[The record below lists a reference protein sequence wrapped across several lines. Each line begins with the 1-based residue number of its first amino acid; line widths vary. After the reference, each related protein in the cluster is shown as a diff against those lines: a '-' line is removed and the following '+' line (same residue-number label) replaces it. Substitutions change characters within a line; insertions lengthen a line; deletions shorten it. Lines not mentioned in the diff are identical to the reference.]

1 MIKQAVI
8 FAGGKGTRLSEQ
20 TKTIPKPMVYVNG
33 EPIIIHIMRNLA
45 NNGIS
50 KFLILTGYLSDY
62 FIDYF
67 SSKLMGRNDLISF
80 NNDEDKIKLDI
91 QGLENCEISFLY
103 TGEDSGTASRLF
115 QAKRKDLL
123 EDEFVLTYG
132 DTYSTV
138 DIREVYKK
146 HKEKKDTVLTLT
158 GISYTERFGLAKL
171 DDDGNFLE
179 FKEKSTSKN
188 EVVNGGYM
196 CVNKNIFN
204 YYDNLKHPDDFM
216 KDIMSQQDL
225 WKHISIYKYDGYWQ
239 PVDTQRDL
247 DTINKDFK
255 RGII

>member
-20 TKTIPKPMVYVNG
+20 TKILPKPMVDVNG

-50 KFLILTGYLSDY
+50 NFLILTGYLSDC

-67 SSKLMGRNDLISF
+67 SSKLKGRNDLISF
-80 NNDEDKIKLDI
+80 NDNKNKIKLDI
-91 QGLENCEISFLY
+91 HGLENCEISLLY
-103 TGEDSGTASRLF
+103 TGKESGTASRLY
-115 QAKRKDLL
+115 QAMKKDLL
-123 EDEFVLTYG
+123 DEEFILTYG

-146 HKEKKDTVLTLT
+146 FQEKKGTVLTLT
-158 GISYTERFGLAKL
+158 GIPYTERFGLAKL
-171 DDDGNFLE
+171 DNDGDFLE

-204 YYDNLKHPDDFM
+204 YYNKLKHPDDFM
-216 KDIMSQQDL
+216 KDIMSQQEL
-225 WKHISIYKYDGYWQ
+225 WKHISVYKYDGYWQ

>member
-8 FAGGKGTRLSEQ
+8 FAGGRGTRLSEQ
-20 TKTIPKPMVYVNG
+20 TKILPKPMVDVNG

-45 NNGIS
+45 KKGII
-50 KFLILTGYLSDY
+50 KFLILTGYLSDC

-67 SSKLMGRNDLISF
+67 SSKLKGRTELISF
-80 NNDEDKIKLDI
+80 NNDKISLDI

-103 TGEDSGTASRLF
+103 TGEDSGTASRLY
-115 QAKRKDLL
+115 QAMKKDLL
-123 EDEFVLTYG
+123 DEEFILTYG
-132 DTYSTV
+132 DTYSNV

-146 HKEKKDTVLTLT
+146 FQERKDTILTLT
-158 GISYTERFGLAKL
+158 GIPYTERFGLAKL
-171 DDDGNFLE
+171 DDNGDFVE

-204 YYDNLKHPDDFM
+204 YYENLKHPDDFM
-216 KDIMSQQDL
+216 KDIMSQQEL
-225 WKHISIYKYDGYWQ
+225 WKHISVYKYGGYWQ